1 MGGMAE
7 NSQRR
12 AGLPRQRCTAKS
24 KQSGARCQKWATVG
38 ASVCHS
44 HGGGKRSVKERG
56 DLQVVAAQLGLLGL
70 PPAET
75 VRVVQRVL
83 SERMVREA
91 QAIRD
96 ALERGEPVDADTHQ
110 RWEQIADKALVSARV
125 ALAAGIEEQSD
136 TGRQDLVDTVGAGVR
151 LAMDAVMRALPGGLK
166 YWADLHDYAMAM
178 IGWALAPED
187 GRGPQP
193 ELPADP
199 PEHLLPG
206 YVHPSTYYGP
216 GTEAPAP
223 YGPAQTAAVAEL
235 LPGPR
240 RRRPVDA
247 DSVWQAAQDVID
259 AELVDDQDDGEVD
272 GDEGGAGGEAA

>member
-24 KQSGARCQKWATVG
+24 KQSGERCQKWATVG

-44 HGGGKRSVKERG
+44 HGGAKRSVKERG

-75 VRVVQRVL
+75 VRVIQRVL

-91 QAIRD
+91 ETIRD
-96 ALERGEPVDADTHQ
+96 ALERGEQVDADAHQ

-125 ALAAGIEEQSD
+125 ALSAGIEEQND
-136 TGRQDLVDTVGAGVR
+136 AARQDLVDTVGAGVR

-166 YWADLHDYAMAM
+166 YWNDLHDYAMAM
-178 IGWALAPED
+178 IRWALAPED
-187 GRGPQP
+187 ERGSQP

-199 PEHLLPG
+199 PQHLMPG
-206 YVHPSTYYGP
+206 YVHPTTYYGP
-216 GTEAPAP
+216 GTKPPAE
-223 YGPAQTAAVAEL
+223 YGSAQSPAVAEL
-235 LPGPR
+235 LPAP

-247 DSVWQAAQDVID
+247 DDVWRRASAIVD
-259 AELVDDQDDGEVD
+259 AELVEDQDEGEVDD
-272 GDEGGAGGEAA
+272 GDEGGIGGEAA